1 MNTPASSPTHD
12 GAATPRG
19 GARHLLLLTL
29 GAMGVVYGDI
39 GTSPLYAM
47 RECFFG
53 AHSVPPSE
61 NNIMGVLSL
70 LFWTLTIIV
79 SFKYILIVL
88 RADNRGEGGGMAQL
102 ALITKLYPR
111 NTDLHRHPF
120 ILMGIFGAALVYGDG
135 AITPAI
141 SVLSAVEGLTIA
153 TPVFQPLVMPLSLAI
168 LVALFLVQKHG
179 TGRIGRVFGPII
191 LVWFLTIAILG
202 VRSILNEPRVLWSL
216 HPAYGFEFLRS
227 EGAHAFLSLGS
238 VFLAV
243 TGAEA
248 LYADMGHFGRSP
260 IRLGW
265 LAVAFPSLVLNYL
278 GQGALLLN
286 DPTAARNPFYLLA
299 PEGGLY
305 PLVFLATCATII
317 ASQALISGAFSI
329 TRQAVQLGYLPRL
342 QMLHTS
348 SEEIGQIYVPLVNWM
363 LLGAVIWLVLTFHN
377 ADQLANAYGVAVA
390 ATMIVTTILT
400 MYVARNVWKWP
411 LLPVLLLLTFLLGID
426 LAFFTSNITKIPAG
440 GWFPLVL
447 GAVIFLIM
455 TTWHRGRVLLAER
468 LRSILTPTDHFIE
481 QIASFEPHRLPGT
494 AVFMARSLN
503 AVPSALFH
511 NVRHNRVLH
520 ERVLL
525 LTVDT
530 EDIPHVPT
538 EDQIAVEPL
547 GQGFYRVMVHYGF
560 MDTPNILDALSRL
573 TPHGIDVDLN
583 ELTFYLSRETIVATP
598 LPGMAMWRERLF
610 AFMSRNAERA
620 ATFFRIPSKQVM
632 EIGQQIDL

>member
-1 MNTPASSPTHD
+1 MNAPLSSPTHD
-12 GAATPRG
+12 GATAPRG

-39 GTSPLYAM
+39 GTSPLYAV

-53 AHSVPPSE
+53 AHSVPPTES
-61 NNIMGVLSL
+61 NIMGVLSL

-79 SFKYILIVL
+79 SFKYILFVL

-111 NTDLHRHPF
+111 NADLHRHPF

-141 SVLSAVEGLTIA
+141 SVLSAVEGLTVA

-168 LVALFLVQKHG
+168 LTVLFCVQKKG
-179 TGRIGRVFGPII
+179 TGQIGRVFGPVI
-191 LVWFLTIAILG
+191 LLWFVAIAMLG
-202 VRSILNEPRVLWSL
+202 LRGIWAKPEVLWAL
-216 HPAYGFEFLRS
+216 HPGYGLRFLLS
-227 EGAHAFLSLGS
+227 EGAHSFITLGS

-248 LYADMGHFGRSP
+248 LYADMGHFGRAP

-278 GQGALLLN
+278 GQGALLLA
-286 DPTAARNPFYLLA
+286 DPSAARNPFYLLA
-299 PEGGLY
+299 PEGWLY

-329 TRQAVQLGYLPRL
+329 TSQAVQLGYLPRL

-390 ATMIVTTILT
+390 ATMVVTTILT
-400 MYVARNVWKWP
+400 MYVARHVWRWP
-411 LLPVLLLLTFLLGID
+411 LLPVLILLTLLLGID
-426 LAFFTSNITKIPAG
+426 LAFFASNITKIASG
-440 GWFPLVL
+440 GWFPLAL
-447 GAVIFLIM
+447 GAGIFLIM

-468 LRSILTPTDHFIE
+468 LRSILTPTDQFIE
-481 QIASFEPHRLPGT
+481 QVTSYKPHRLPGT

-520 ERVLL
+520 ERILL
-525 LTVDT
+525 VTIDT
-530 EDIPHVPT
+530 EDIPHVPH

-560 MDTPNILDALSRL
+560 MDNPNILEALSRL
-573 TPHGIDVDLN
+573 TPHGIDLELS